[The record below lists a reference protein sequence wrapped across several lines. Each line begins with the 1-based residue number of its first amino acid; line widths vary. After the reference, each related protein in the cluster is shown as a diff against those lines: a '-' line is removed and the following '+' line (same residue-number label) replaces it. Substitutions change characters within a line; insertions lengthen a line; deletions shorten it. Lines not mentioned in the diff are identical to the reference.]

1 MITKNCPDIPKFRKY
16 SSIVL
21 TVIHTFG
28 PLIEQLSLAIEI
40 IVKCSHACPSNK
52 SVNIFGCSCIGKW
65 ELIHT
70 LVHSLFRLKHKTAHH
85 QSMLALNFSF
95 TANMIKQ

>member
-1 MITKNCPDIPKFRKY
+1 MITKKLWGYPKIEKNN

-40 IVKCSHACPSNK
+40 MVKCSHAGPSNK
-52 SVNIFGCSCIGKW
+52 SVIYFNAVVLGNGN
-65 ELIHT
+65 
-70 LVHSLFRLKHKTAHH
+70 LFTIWNRVMH
-85 QSMLALNFSF
+85 QTWGQIL
-95 TANMIKQ
+95 